1 MNLLKPNKVSYK
13 SVPGFTLIELMI
25 VVVIIG
31 ILSAVAIPA
40 FLSFREKAKNKAV
53 TVQLTE
59 PVKITQTEPSK
70 ELPSVIP
77 VTDVADV
84 YVKLMAEHYMHRLK
98 VYTLFDATFTGQ
110 FVFRNTNEQISRIKL
125 FFPFP
130 EGTTQA
136 RNVSLKFSDAVG
148 VYGEP
153 TDVRYTL
160 KGILWIGELLKG
172 ETLSATVT
180 YGAQGRD
187 KFVYRGPGAGRAG
200 RFELDLNLEGV
211 NTELIPAEAL
221 QPSEIEPGR
230 IKWHYDNLVTD
241 RQVIIELPGAMSPVG
256 RIILLLQL
264 AGLAIM
270 IFGLGFSYLGDLRQA
285 GSLDNFR
292 WGDFLLLALNYFLF
306 FVIFLVLSLG
316 GELQTWSA
324 MLLSAILS
332 MPLLVIHIWRIM
344 DLRFAVTRIL
354 PLSVYT
360 LAIVITGVY
369 GDIYRNYIFIGLT
382 VGTVAFLTFTY
393 KKWGDKRKAY
403 YLEKKE
409 ERKKRR
415 EAEAEERKER
425 ERIKQLQGERQAIE
439 KKLND
444 LISGI
449 FDQWNKTEVPISEFK
464 RLLTESDPEEHQ
476 NVRSG
481 IKSSLDQLSELQ
493 TEFKKLYKQPDEMQK
508 IEDDSKGIIYGSS
521 LISDL
526 NKHRQELNTIFQKV
540 KNSGQSLKELR
551 KQQTIRTEKEKDLQ
565 CCLSCGVSSSASV
578 YCPNC
583 GVRRP
588 LDLKC
593 DRCGDQYRLPLHLID
608 LQMLE
613 IKKLYCPT
621 CGNPYPEVKIEP

>member
-1 MNLLKPNKVSYK
+1 MNRLKPNRISFKGVL
-13 SVPGFTLIELMI
+13 GFTLIELMI

-40 FLSFREKAKNKAV
+40 FLSFREKAKSKAV
-53 TVQLTE
+53 TVPLSE
-59 PVKITQTEPSK
+59 PVKSTQTEPSK

-84 YVKLMAEHYMHRLK
+84 YVKLIAEHYMHRLK

-110 FVFRNTNEQISRIKL
+110 FVFRNTDEQISRIKL

-136 RNVSLKFSDAVG
+136 RNVSLKFSDEVG
-148 VYGEP
+148 EYKEP
-153 TDVRYTL
+153 ADVRYTL
-160 KGILWIGELLKG
+160 RGILWIGELLKG
-172 ETLSATVT
+172 ETLSAMVT
-180 YGAQGRD
+180 YGAQGQD
-187 KFVYRGPGAGRAG
+187 KFIYRGPGAGRAG

-270 IFGLGFSYLGDLRQA
+270 IFGLGFSYLSDLKQA

-306 FVIFLVLSLG
+306 FVIFLVFSLG
-316 GELQTWSA
+316 GELQTWTA
-324 MLLSAILS
+324 MLLSAFLS

-403 YLEKKE
+403 SLEKEEEQKKRQETEVE
-409 ERKKRR
+409 ERKKR
-415 EAEAEERKER
+415 ERV
-425 ERIKQLQGERQAIE
+425 KQLQAERQAIE
-439 KKLND
+439 KKLKD
-444 LISGI
+444 LNSGVL
-449 FDQWNKTEVPISEFK
+449 DQWNKTEVPINEIK
-464 RLLTESDPEEHQ
+464 RLLTETDPEEHQ
-476 NVRSG
+476 KVRSE
-481 IKSSLDQLSELQ
+481 IKSSLDEISELHS
-493 TEFKKLYKQPDEMQK
+493 EFKTLNIKPNDMQK
-508 IEDDSKGIIYGSS
+508 IEDDSKSIVYGSR

-540 KNSGQSLKELR
+540 KNFGQDLKELR
-551 KQQTIRTEKEKDLQ
+551 KQQKIRIEKEKDLQ
-565 CCLSCGVSSSASV
+565 CCLACGVSSSASV

-588 LDLKC
+588 LDMKC
-593 DRCGDQYRLPLHLID
+593 GRCGDRYRLPLHLID

-613 IKKLYCPT
+613 VKKLHCPT
-621 CGNPYPEVKIEP
+621 CGNPYPEVKMAP